1 MTLENIYYIGQTVA
15 VIAVL
20 VSLIAIWVQMRQANH
35 LAKLESTRMIWSDAV
50 NMLRSQVDDQE
61 KADFLQRALFT
72 NDRLSD
78 AEKTRLYL
86 ILSSLFV
93 GMENGF
99 AMAES
104 GMMEEKFWP
113 RMRASMIDYLK
124 PQRGRRWWS
133 VARQRTF
140 APNPQFVAEVD
151 ALLAEIEKAE
161 TNAAEESSAVNSAG
175 AESAAT

>member
-15 VIAVL
+15 VIAIL
-20 VSLIAIWVQMRQANH
+20 ASLAAIWVQMRQAH
-35 LAKLESTRMIWSDAV
+35 RLAKLETTRAIWADAIE
-50 NMLRSQVDDQE
+50 MLRSQVEDEE

-72 NDRLSD
+72 NEKLSD

-99 AMAES
+99 AMAQS

-113 RMRASMIDYLK
+113 RMRASIVDYLK
-124 PQRGRRWWS
+124 PERGRRWWA
-133 VARQRTF
+133 VARARTF
-140 APNPQFVAEVD
+140 AANNAFVAEVD
-151 ALLAEIEKAE
+151 AVVEEINTAKEK
-161 TNAAEESSAVNSAG
+161 G
-175 AESAAT
+175 AQ